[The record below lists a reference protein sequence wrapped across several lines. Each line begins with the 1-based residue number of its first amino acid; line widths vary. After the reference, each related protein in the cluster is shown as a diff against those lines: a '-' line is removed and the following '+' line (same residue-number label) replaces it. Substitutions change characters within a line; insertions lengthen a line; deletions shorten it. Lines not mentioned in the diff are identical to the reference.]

1 VCLDVRHGQPG
12 SWKFLARA
20 VMASSSSVRLGRK
33 EAKFNITVIHEKGTD
48 PKTRWTAGCGARCPI
63 SGEKIMSV
71 VQKFFLPVSKS
82 TMYSTRR
89 MLVGPG
95 KVASYSISNL
105 DIL

>member
-1 VCLDVRHGQPG
+1 MDSREAGNFCHEL
-12 SWKFLARA
+12 SWLVA
-20 VMASSSSVRLGRK
+20 VVYGWVEKKQR
-33 EAKFNITVIHEKGTD
+33 FNITVIHEKGTD